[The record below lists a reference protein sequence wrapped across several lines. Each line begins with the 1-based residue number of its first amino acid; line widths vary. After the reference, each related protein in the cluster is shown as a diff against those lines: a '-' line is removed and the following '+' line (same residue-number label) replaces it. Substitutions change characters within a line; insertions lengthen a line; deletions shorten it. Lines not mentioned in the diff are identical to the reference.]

1 MVDDWPVDDDTRTAL
16 RGLAQRAEWGTDPGE
31 AEAEANAGRMREL
44 GRALAARAAGDQDR
58 TTWGY
63 HAAVAL
69 AEHCRSAT
77 ATWSVADI
85 AQLARLRA
93 AAVTALAAG
102 PGQQDQSPPQADR
115 ARQRPALS
123 LPRGR
128 RAAITGLI
136 VVACAALAA
145 IAIVGTSASH
155 GASPTAT
162 AATASAQ
169 PPTGFAGTA
178 TQAATA
184 TGATGTG
191 TGAAVGTGTAPT
203 ASSASSSA
211 PAASTSH
218 ITAIQMTATAAS
230 GYPEVQIYGTITA
243 SGKGDV
249 TYTVTIAGPSGASPQ
264 ASTEDESGQTSYALS
279 RTLYLQP
286 WCGQKSVTVTVSS
299 GTVSSSTTVPVSGC

>member
-31 AEAEANAGRMREL
+31 AEANAGRMREL
-44 GRALAARAAGDQDR
+44 GRALAALAAGAQDR

-69 AEHCRSAT
+69 AEHCQRAN
-77 ATWSVADI
+77 ATWTVADI

-102 PGQQDQSPPQADR
+102 PGRQDPSPPQADR

-128 RAAITGLI
+128 RAAIAGLI

-145 IAIVGTSASH
+145 IAIVGTSAGH

-162 AATASAQ
+162 AATSSAQ
-169 PPTGFAGTA
+169 PPTGIAGTA
-178 TQAATA
+178 TQPATP
-184 TGATGTG
+184 TGTG
-191 TGAAVGTGTAPT
+191 TGAAAGTGTAPT

-211 PAASTSH
+211 PAATTSH

-264 ASTEDESGQTSYALS
+264 ASTDNESGQTSYALS

-299 GTVSSSTTVPVSGC
+299 GSVSSSTTVPVSGC